1 MPEEKSLATR
11 YKTLGVS
18 TRKYSKTYAVSSF
31 ERILAG
37 EKNSVLSNAAD
48 LQDVFSLAHM

>member
-11 YKTLGVS
+11 YKTLRVS
-18 TRKYSKTYAVSSF
+18 TRKYSKTYAVSF
-31 ERILAG
+31 FKRILAG
-37 EKNSVLSNAAD
+37 EKNSVLSKAAD